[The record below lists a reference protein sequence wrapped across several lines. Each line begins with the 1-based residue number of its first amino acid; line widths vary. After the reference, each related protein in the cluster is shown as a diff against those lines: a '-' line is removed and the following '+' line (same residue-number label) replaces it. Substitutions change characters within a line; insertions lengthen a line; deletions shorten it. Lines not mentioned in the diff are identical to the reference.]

1 MVQIR
6 STYLSSVW
14 PDWAIYL
21 TLGKFLATINLP
33 KYPTFLGNFC
43 KGVKIYHFFVKSFLG
58 NFYRLLAIFSGHT
71 AWVVQDSKIFVS
83 FPHERDLKYIL
94 LPKIVAVAFADTISI
109 DGLIEAATLH
119 NKDTYPR
126 GNGLYG
132 TNMDYI
138 HKIQWMSWLKI
149 LCFLSNNYHYR
160 DKPSFK

>member
-1 MVQIR
+1 MLKSIIFCEIIFGQ
-6 STYLSSVW
+6 L
-14 PDWAIYL
+14 L
-21 TLGKFLATINLP
+21 Q
-33 KYPTFLGNFC
+33 TFGD
-43 KGVKIYHFFVKSFLG
+43 
-58 NFYRLLAIFSGHT
+58 FSGHT
-71 AWVVQDSKIFVS
+71 AWVVQDSSIFVS

-138 HKIQWMSWLKI
+138 HKIQWMPWLKI